1 MSSAKKSFKAVKG
14 MNDILPGAKDAFLDS
29 TVWDFILQQSKMVLE
44 GYGYSEIRLPVVE
57 ETQLFAR
64 GLGEDTDI
72 VGKEMYTFEDRGG
85 RSLTLRP
92 EGTASAA
99 RSYVENNFSR
109 NNPVQKWWYFGPMY
123 RAERPQKGRYRQ
135 FYQIGAEVF
144 GVSTPAS
151 EAEMLMMLSELIQ
164 RLGVVEVRLRLNTLG
179 DDESRS
185 AYRKS
190 LIEYLEPKKDE
201 LCESCSGRLHSNPLR
216 VLDCKR
222 PQCSEVVAQ
231 SPDVLDCLTPSAR
244 MHFDRVRALLDEAQ
258 ISYDRDR
265 RLVRGLDYYTGTI
278 FEFTTGE
285 LGAQDAIL
293 GGGRY
298 DELVS
303 ELGGSQTP
311 AVGFAAGVE
320 RLALLV
326 AQTVERQNGPDLYLI
341 PMEELETEAFK
352 LASKVRGD
360 GRWKVGVDVG
370 GGKVKQ
376 QFKRADRS
384 GARFALVLGEDEL
397 ANGRGKVKNLATG
410 ESTEIALEANLIGE
424 YLGGK

>member
-1 MSSAKKSFKAVKG
+1 MSSPQKSFKAVKG
-14 MNDILPGAKDAFLDS
+14 MNDILPGAKDPFLTS
-29 TVWDFILQQSKMVLE
+29 SVWDFIAQKAKEVLE
-44 GYGYSEIRLPVVE
+44 GYGYSQIRLPVVE
-57 ETQLFAR
+57 ETRLFTR

-99 RSYVENNFSR
+99 RAYVEHQFSR

-135 FYQIGAEVF
+135 FYQIGAEFF

-151 EAEMLMMLSELIQ
+151 EAEMLMMLWEWIQ
-164 RLGVVEVRLRLNTLG
+164 GMGLSGVKLRLNTLG
-179 DDESRS
+179 DGASRS
-185 AYRKS
+185 AYRDN
-190 LIEYLEPKKDE
+190 LINYFEPLRE
-201 LCESCSGRLHSNPLR
+201 QLCESCAGRLHSNPLR

-222 PQCSEVVAQ
+222 PQCAQ
-231 SPDVLDCLTPSAR
+231 LVSDSPDILDSLTDSAR
-244 MHFDRVRALLDEAQ
+244 SHFRQVEELLQEA
-258 ISYDRDR
+258 SVPYDRDR

-278 FEFTTGE
+278 FEFTTGQ

-298 DELVS
+298 DELVG
-303 ELGGSQTP
+303 ELGGSET
-311 AVGFAAGVE
+311 AALGFAAGVE
-320 RLALLV
+320 RLALLLENSK
-326 AQTVERQNGPDLYLI
+326 TFSDGPDLYII
-341 PMEELETEAFK
+341 PMGPLERAAFE
-352 LASKVRGD
+352 LASDIRSAGVLKI
-360 GRWKVGVDVG
+360 GVDVG

-397 ANGRGKVKNLATG
+397 SSGVGKFKDLQTG
-410 ESTEIALEANLIGE
+410 ESSEVQLEPSVIAKHLVR
-424 YLGGK
+424 